1 MEHGRTRRCWF
12 WNPAWQRPTGS
23 INSSGHFQST
33 DTNGYEVHVKDLA
46 RFPDTHGCV
55 FRIRGQQTWCSRP
68 TTSQKPA
75 MLFVPR
81 AASCCGYYV
90 FAVLSDTFAN
100 CVEQTNTQ
108 PGVSKALRVKV
119 NQRGSA

>member
-46 RFPDTHGCV
+46 RFPDTHGWA
-55 FRIRGQQTWCSRP
+55 FFEFEDSRP
-68 TTSQKPA
+68 GAPGRLFPRNLPCYSCHEQHGAVDTTFLQFYPTLLPIAKSKQT
-75 MLFVPR
+75 
-81 AASCCGYYV
+81 
-90 FAVLSDTFAN
+90 LSP
-100 CVEQTNTQ
+100 EYRKH
-108 PGVSKALRVKV
+108 SELK
-119 NQRGSA
+119 